1 MKARSIL
8 AALLLLVAGV
18 QTSVAQGFR
27 VYKSDGTVAQFSLRT
42 DSIVFYDGIG
52 TDQDFG
58 PFTPLN
64 DLIVGKWYR
73 TKKEWIVFNEDGTTS
88 GWDNAWNQGM
98 HGDFIYRYFPYQG
111 NIVIYERTTNKPLYF
126 MRVLDRDSERIVT
139 TTWSR
144 QVEEIEVLTRAEPP
158 QLVESIVFDITEYNL
173 LVGETAT
180 ISAIIYPE
188 DAANREV
195 SWESTNVDIAT
206 VTSNGVVTAVK
217 EGNCWIYCRATD
229 GSGVYG
235 MCHVIVITAKPV
247 EYIELNKKGIN
258 LVACQT
264 YQLTPTIYPSNAT
277 NKNVVWTSSNESVAS
292 VDENGLVTANGDGF
306 CIVTCTAA
314 DGSGVKAKCE
324 VTSYFPEYVEIGG
337 LKWATKN
344 VGATSVAG
352 EPQTC
357 FGDYFAWSETSP
369 RYSNITFTSASEAT
383 ITMKSSYPSGYSV
396 AQYVSYNNSTLD
408 AAHDAATKNMGT
420 GWFTPTKEQF
430 TALMEACGNTRKAL
444 KGKITEGGIYSLS
457 ETQTYEP
464 GYTGVAGMLFVST
477 SDITKRVFFPDAGYI
492 EGTGF
497 YSGNMYWTT
506 ENSGT
511 GKPYYFIPH
520 GGYYDFYNSYS
531 KPTGLPVRGASY

>member
-8 AALLLLVAGV
+8 AALLLLLACV
-18 QTSVAQGFR
+18 QTSMGQGFR

-64 DLIVGKWYR
+64 DLIAGKWYR

-126 MRVLDRDSERIVT
+126 MRVLDRDDERIVT
-139 TTWSR
+139 TTWAR
-144 QVEEIEVLTRAEPP
+144 QVEEIEVLTRTEPP

-188 DAANREV
+188 DAANQTL
-195 SWESTNVDIAT
+195 SWESTNENVAT
-206 VTSNGVVTAVK
+206 VSNDGFLTATG

-235 MCHVIVITAKPV
+235 MCHAIVSTSKPV
-247 EYIELNKKGIN
+247 ERIELNKRGIN

-369 RYSNITFTSASEAT
+369 RYSRISFTSASEAT
-383 ITMKSSYPSGYSV
+383 ITMKPSYPSGYSV
-396 AQYVSYNNSTLD
+396 AHYVSYNGSSLD
-408 AAHDAATKNMGT
+408 AAHDAATQNMGT
-420 GWFTPTKEQF
+420 GWFTPTKDQY
-430 TALMEACGNTRKAL
+430 TALADACGNQWKTLSGRV
-444 KGKITEGGIYSLS
+444 TEGGIYSLS

-464 GYTGVAGMLFVST
+464 GYTGVAGTLFVST
-477 SDITKRVFFPDAGYI
+477 SDITKRVFFPNSGYLS
-492 EGTGF
+492 GTDF
-497 YSGNMYWTT
+497 YSGNRFWTSN
-506 ENSGT
+506 NSGT
-511 GKPYYFIPH
+511 GKPYYFKAGTISN
-520 GGYYDFYNSYS
+520 DLS
-531 KPTGLPVRGASY
+531 KTYGLPVRGVSY